1 MFLKPSNVAL
11 AASAAALLASACNQQ
26 PANHSSDPSAHHQGD
41 SHEVTADTGP
51 APMHRSLSPDGARVF
66 FVTPADGDTVSNPVR
81 IEFGIEGMQ
90 VVTAGN
96 DTPDSGHHHLL
107 IDTGLPELGLPIP
120 ADANHVHFG
129 DGSTSTELSL
139 EPGQHTLQLL
149 LGDHLH
155 VPHDPPVFSASITIR
170 VE

>member
-1 MFLKPSNVAL
+1 MFLKPTIAAL
-11 AASAAALLASACNQQ
+11 AVSASLLASACNQQ
-26 PANHSSDPSAHHQGD
+26 HAGQAPEPSAQAHGD
-41 SHEVTADTGP
+41 SHDVATDAGSAQIP
-51 APMHRSLSPDGARVF
+51 RSPSPDSARVF
-66 FVTPADGDTVSNPVR
+66 FITPADGDTVSNPVR
-81 IEFGIEGMQ
+81 VEFGIEGMQ

-96 DTPDSGHHHLL
+96 DMPDSGHHHLL
-107 IDTGLPELGLPIP
+107 IDTGLPKTGLPIP
-120 ADANHVHFG
+120 ADANHIHFG

-155 VPHDPPVFSASITIR
+155 IPHDPPVFSVPIAIR